1 MSIQLNDILVSIAEQ
16 CKVPIEDV
24 KNAVLQVGVDC
35 SRAGL
40 PRVSSSSQFKNP
52 CVPLPEKVD
61 GGAVDQMT
69 VTELRDVLGNAES
82 AEAAWPFLLR
92 FVLGEFHYG
101 QRVTGLQPGQKPG
114 RASSVSGS
122 TLAGTGK
129 DDEALDPITKQ
140 NLKAFDVMAAESR
153 YRHLHQ
159 VSQFFNFTFHRK
171 FEHEISYEIRQFQ
184 MVLNGCFPAICKV
197 SGWIDIT
204 SKVVWDNYVRDV
216 INNKIAPGDRVF
228 EAGLLNKFQN
238 ITKI

>member
-1 MSIQLNDILVSIAEQ
+1 MKRVFRARFQILSKGFHSPISNFEQ
-16 CKVPIEDV
+16 GFSELDFCKFGSKIIKICRKSSFEAQNSQIFFTKSHEV
-24 KNAVLQVGVDC
+24 KNAALQVGVDC
-35 SRAGL
+35 SKGL

-159 VSQFFNFTFHRK
+159 VSEILFF
-171 FEHEISYEIRQFQ
+171 S
-184 MVLNGCFPAICKV
+184 M
-197 SGWIDIT
+197 
-204 SKVVWDNYVRDV
+204 
-216 INNKIAPGDRVF
+216 KI
-228 EAGLLNKFQN
+228 
-238 ITKI
+238 

>member
-24 KNAVLQVGVDC
+24 KNAALQVGVDC

-159 VSQFFNFTFHRK
+159 VSEILFFSMKIWNY
-171 FEHEISYEIRQFQ
+171 EISYEIRQFQ
-184 MVLNGCFPAICKV
+184 VVFNDCFSAICKV

-238 ITKI
+238 IKKI